1 MEQGRVIKRWRTA
14 LVLAG
19 VMAIGA
25 AAPARAQF
33 VSDSS
38 TFLDAVQK
46 RDGEKAEELLDKKAS
61 TMILSRTPQGE
72 GVLHIVVKRRDMTWL
87 QFMLGKGAAVDAR
100 DRDGMTPL
108 ADAAQI
114 GWAEGA
120 GQLLDVG
127 AAPDLANNRGET
139 PLILATQAHDLA
151 TVRTLVEHGAD
162 PKITDHVA
170 GMSAHDYA
178 ARDGRSVEILK
189 VLDAARPVAKKAV
202 AGPSL

>member
-1 MEQGRVIKRWRTA
+1 MKRWRSA
-14 LVLAG
+14 LVLS
-19 VMAIGA
+19 VLIGA
-25 AAPARAQF
+25 AIAGAPGYAQF
-33 VSDSS
+33 LSDST

-46 RDGEKAEELLDKKAS
+46 RDGDKAQELLDKKSS

-72 GVLHIVVKRRDMTWL
+72 SVLHIVTKRRDMTWL
-87 QFMLGKGAAVDAR
+87 QFMIGKGAPIDAR
-100 DRDGMTPL
+100 DRDGNTAL

-120 GQLLDVG
+120 SQLLDVG
-127 AAPDLANNRGET
+127 AAVDLANNRGET

-162 PKITDHVA
+162 PKIADHVA

-189 VLDAARPVAKKAV
+189 ELDKAKPAPKKV
-202 AGPSL
+202 ISGPSL